1 MAKPRVHRV
10 AVPVSDI
17 DAAEKFYS
25 ALLDNPGKRILPDRH
40 YYDLGDMIL
49 AFYQPPESGTWSFDQ
64 NQYFYLSTP
73 DLDAMREKVE
83 AGGGTCLTEN
93 ATMPWGETMFF
104 ATDPSGSRMG
114 IVQEGTLFSM

>member
-10 AVPVSDI
+10 AVPVNDI

-25 ALLDNPGKRILPDRH
+25 PLLDNPGKRVLPDRH
-40 YYDLGDMIL
+40 YYDLGDLIL
-49 AFYQPPESGTWSFDQ
+49 AFYQPPDSGTWSFDQ

-73 DLDAMREKVE
+73 DLDAMRKKVE
-83 AGGGTCLTEN
+83 EGGGTCLTEN

-114 IVQEGTLFSM
+114 IVQEDTLFSM

>member
-1 MAKPRVHRV
+1 MANPRVHRV

-25 ALLDNPGKRILPDRH
+25 ALLDNPGKRILPDRQ
-40 YYDLGDMIL
+40 YYDLGDFIL

-73 DLDAMREKVE
+73 DLDAMRAKVE
-83 AGGGTCLTEN
+83 ENGGTCLTEN

-114 IVQEGTLFSM
+114 IVQEDTLFSM

>member
-1 MAKPRVHRV
+1 MAKSRVHRV
-10 AVPVSDI
+10 AVPVKDI

-25 ALLDNPGKRILPDRH
+25 GLLDNKGKRILPDRH
-40 YYDLGDMIL
+40 YYDLGDFIL
-49 AFYQPPESGTWSFDQ
+49 AFYQPPNVDTWSFDE

-73 DLDAMREKVE
+73 DLDAMRKRVE
-83 AGGGTCLTEN
+83 SGGGTCLTEN

-114 IVQEGTLFSM
+114 IVQEDTLFSM